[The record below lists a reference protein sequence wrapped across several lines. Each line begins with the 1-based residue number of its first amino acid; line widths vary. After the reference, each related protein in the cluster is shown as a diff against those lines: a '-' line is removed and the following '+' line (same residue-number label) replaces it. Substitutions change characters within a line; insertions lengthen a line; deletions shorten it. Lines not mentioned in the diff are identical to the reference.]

1 MELLADAQEEAED
14 EEEEEEELEIQL
26 KNKDVEVLCNAAM
39 HNRLAL
45 PQQSFA
51 ISYEQI
57 VAMVLDEFERNEI
70 EVLVVRDGANQPLKK
85 ATLELRRQQKE
96 KQKKKQK

>member
-1 MELLADAQEEAED
+1 MELLADAQEEAEE

-26 KNKDVEVLCNAAM
+26 KNKDVEALCNAVL
-39 HNRLAL
+39 HNQLAL

-51 ISYEQI
+51 ISYDQI
-57 VAMVLDEFERNEI
+57 VAMVLDEFEHNGV
-70 EVLVVRDGANQPLKK
+70 EVLVVRDGANPPLKK

-96 KQKKKQK
+96 KQK